1 MTETYSISTQ
11 MYYDSIEQCYKR
23 IFVID
28 RSPVGPL
35 ASIVKTLHTP
45 KLSPFQESSPCC
57 PINNCVQAIYNPHH
71 PYRLL
76 MVDEQVTLI
85 QFLTTNHY
93 KIDTSLTKLIL
104 KNPVQPTNQLMF
116 MITY

>member
-1 MTETYSISTQ
+1 MPETYSISTQ

-23 IFVID
+23 IYVVD
-28 RSPVGPL
+28 RQPNGPL
-35 ASIVKTLHTP
+35 GGIVKTLHTP
-45 KLSPFQESSPCC
+45 KLSPFQEASPCC
-57 PINNCVQAIYNPHH
+57 PINNCVRAIYNPLH

-85 QFLTTNHY
+85 QFLTANQYT
-93 KIDTSLTKLIL
+93 IDTSLTKLIL